1 MGLGLVL
8 TTAKGRGDVAVERL
22 ASLARLLGVAGEL
35 AWRRTARECGGGETL
50 GHGGSL
56 RACEIGRGGAA
67 RRLAARAGSRWQAQ
81 MAVEEARARVSCPE
95 AEREAAYGRG
105 RGGREK
111 IGFETKRPPTEM
123 TSRTHASVER
133 RMNRR

>member
-22 ASLARLLGVAGEL
+22 ASLARLLGVASEL
-35 AWRRTARECGGGETL
+35 ARRRTTGECSGGETL

-56 RACEIGRGGAA
+56 RAREIGRGGAA
-67 RRLAARAGSRWQAQ
+67 QRPAASAGSRRRAR
-81 MAVEEARARVSCPE
+81 MAAEEAQARVSSPE
-95 AEREAAYGRG
+95 AEKQAAYGRG
-105 RGGREK
+105 RGGQEK
-111 IGFETKRPPTEM
+111 LGFETKRPPKEM

>member
-22 ASLARLLGVAGEL
+22 VSLARLLGVVSEL
-35 AWRRTARECGGGETL
+35 ARGRTGGECGSGETL

-56 RACEIGRGGAA
+56 RAREIGCGGAA
-67 RRLAARAGSRWQAQ
+67 RWPAASAGSRRQAR
-81 MAVEEARARVSCPE
+81 MAAEEARACVSSTE

-111 IGFETKRPPTEM
+111 
-123 TSRTHASVER
+123 
-133 RMNRR
+133 